1 MIFHKTGRQKKL
13 FDKDY
18 LISTTTTARGHYGLG
33 YYQTDQV
40 QNYFMSKLRLLSEN
54 CSNLEGFMIT
64 HSLCGGTGSGFSTK
78 ILEKITDE
86 YGIGKA
92 KSRESNL

>member
-1 MIFHKTGRQKKL
+1 MIFHKTRRQTNL

-18 LISTTTTARGHYGLG
+18 LISTTSTIGSHFGVSYYLADQAQHYFL
-33 YYQTDQV
+33 
-40 QNYFMSKLRLLSEN
+40 SKLRLLAEN

-86 YGIGKA
+86 YGFGKV
-92 KSRESNL
+92 KSRDSNE